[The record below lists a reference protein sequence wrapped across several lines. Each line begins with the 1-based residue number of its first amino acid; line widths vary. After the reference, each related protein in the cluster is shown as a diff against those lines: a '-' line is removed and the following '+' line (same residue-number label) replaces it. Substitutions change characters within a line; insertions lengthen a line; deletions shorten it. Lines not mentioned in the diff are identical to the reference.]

1 MIIAANWKMNLMK
14 TQAVALAQSYRDMA
28 KKHQELMANCPL
40 EIVAF
45 PPALYASIMQD
56 YCDDPLFLWGGQ
68 SSYYEDEGAFTGN
81 ISAKMFASMGARWQ
95 LVGHS
100 ERRLHHAESDDD
112 IARQI
117 NKAQAAGL
125 KVMLCVGEDLAQR
138 QAGEA
143 EQIVTS
149 QIARATRDVKDI
161 ASITIAYEPVW
172 AIGTG
177 QVASPGD
184 VRDMHQAIADFCLSL
199 KGASKAPQ
207 ILYGGS
213 VNASNAADL
222 FSLPYVDGALVGGAS
237 LTADA
242 FEGIIKV
249 ALSQEAM

>member
-14 TQAVALAQSYRDMA
+14 TEAIALAQSYRDMT
-28 KKHQELMANCPL
+28 KTYQEMMKQRSL

-45 PPALYASIMQD
+45 PPALYGSIMQD
-56 YCDDPLFLWGGQ
+56 YCEDPLFLWGGQ
-68 SSYYEDEGAFTGN
+68 SSYHEDKGAFTGN
-81 ISAKMFASMGARWQ
+81 ISAKMYGSMGARWQ

-100 ERRLHHAESDDD
+100 ERRLHHAESDEDM
-112 IARQI
+112 AKQI
-117 NKAQAAGL
+117 QKAQAAGL
-125 KVMLCVGEDLAQR
+125 QVMLCVGEDLAQR

-149 QIARATRDVKDI
+149 QIAKATKEVKDI

-177 QVASPGD
+177 QVASPED
-184 VRDMHQAIADFCLSL
+184 VRDMHQAIADFCLSSM
-199 KGASKAPQ
+199 GASKAPQ

-213 VNASNAADL
+213 VNAGNAADL

-242 FEGIIKV
+242 FEAIIKV